1 MSVSTATQERQIR
14 MLVRGKS
21 FSITLADTR
30 AVRKLMQLLPLTLH
44 LHDYG
49 GYEKSEHS
57 VLDCQATMFG

>member
-49 GYEKSEHS
+49 G
-57 VLDCQATMFG
+57 F